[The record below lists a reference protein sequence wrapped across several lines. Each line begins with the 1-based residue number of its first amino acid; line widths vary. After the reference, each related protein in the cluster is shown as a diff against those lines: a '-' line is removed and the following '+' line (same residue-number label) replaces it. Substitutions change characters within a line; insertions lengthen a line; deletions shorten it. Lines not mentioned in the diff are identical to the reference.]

1 MGGGVDAPAHAST
14 PTPTRHRILVVD
26 DAKMN
31 RMVLKALL
39 EHLGQT
45 DVAFAADGEEALAC
59 LRAPGERPFDLV
71 LTDMW
76 MPRLDGA
83 ALVKALRA
91 DPALAGLRVI
101 VVTADVEFRAKFAK
115 LGFDGILLKPIT
127 TEKLAQTLEGGE
139 A

>member
-1 MGGGVDAPAHAST
+1 
-14 PTPTRHRILVVD
+14 
-26 DAKMN
+26 
-31 RMVLKALL
+31 
-39 EHLGQT
+39 
-45 DVAFAADGEEALAC
+45 
-59 LRAPGERPFDLV
+59 
-71 LTDMW
+71 MW

-91 DPALAGLRVI
+91 DPALAGLRVV

-127 TEKLAQTLEGGE
+127 TEKLAQTLEGVE